1 MRERLNKYKGYAR
14 KAMTAE
20 TRSVNER
27 GDDTWQL
34 HGRVLRRKSKN
45 RRARRS
51 NSGRSTA
58 GGRTQRSSCQA
69 PAAGL
74 KRPGRSFFRRDAVTH
89 ARCFK
94 STRALK
100 KFFGHLRGFFRT
112 FTGNAACPQGVPLLQ
127 SLFFNPSE
135 KQQIHNRKTDN
146 DEPVVHAEHV
156 RKRYL
161 PEISPS
167 GSRLRS

>member
-74 KRPGRSFFRRDAVTH
+74 KRPGRSFFRRDAVKH
-89 ARCFK
+89 ARPPK
-94 STRALK
+94 ITRTQRNFLTT
-100 KFFGHLRGFFRT
+100 RDFFRT
-112 FTGNAACPQGVPLLQ
+112 FIGNAACPQGVPLLQ

>member
-1 MRERLNKYKGYAR
+1 MRKKDSVNWKKTSPRPQRVRDNLRMRERLNKYKGYAR

-58 GGRTQRSSCQA
+58 GGRNQRSSCQA
-69 PAAGL
+69 PRSEERRVG
-74 KRPGRSFFRRDAVTH
+74 KEGR
-89 ARCFK
+89 
-94 STRALK
+94 
-100 KFFGHLRGFFRT
+100 
-112 FTGNAACPQGVPLLQ
+112 
-127 SLFFNPSE
+127 
-135 KQQIHNRKTDN
+135 
-146 DEPVVHAEHV
+146 
-156 RKRYL
+156 
-161 PEISPS
+161 
-167 GSRLRS
+167 